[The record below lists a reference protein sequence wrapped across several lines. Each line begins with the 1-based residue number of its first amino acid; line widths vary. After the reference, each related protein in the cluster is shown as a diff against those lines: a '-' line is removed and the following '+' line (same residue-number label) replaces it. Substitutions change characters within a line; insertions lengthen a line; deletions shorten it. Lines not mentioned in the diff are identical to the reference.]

1 MLPGGMPNP
10 EKRTP
15 PWVLLSKM
23 RRNDKDAVAS
33 RLDQIQ
39 SESNEPGGLQTQ
51 FKRLLINKRRVDL
64 AGIASGKVLAEDIYT
79 EENTLLLSAGMV
91 LSDLLLGRLRE
102 LETASSEPI
111 QLLVGDY
118 GD

>member
-1 MLPGGMPNP
+1 MI
-10 EKRTP
+10 K
-15 PWVLLSKM
+15 
-23 RRNDKDAVAS
+23 
-33 RLDQIQ
+33 
-39 SESNEPGGLQTQ
+39 
-51 FKRLLINKRRVDL
+51 KRRVDL